1 MHEFV
6 RDPMTGINR
15 ERSKLGSSGSNRNI
29 GSENSISSRTKSIAG
44 TLEYMAPEIIIM
56 LGKRTVHED
65 GYTAAVDYWS
75 LGVLLYKLLT
85 GDEPY
90 KKMSYSTVQ
99 ALLPSHL
106 ACHSTYSESFAALF
120 GTVNLEVC
128 EGVLTMNSRHLIMSL
143 LAFNAEDR
151 LGSNIADM
159 KAGHNALMTHPFFS
173 GIDWTLLE
181 CKQVPPPYIPHD
193 EILETV
199 NDAHDQPP
207 KTLCDILQEANKYH
221 WCEEYDVMS
230 LAGAAPSTRSSQR
243 GIHIIPEDQYYFR
256 MWHYVSP
263 ELLDVHANMK

>member
-1 MHEFV
+1 MRTTELTEQP
-6 RDPMTGINR
+6 DIENNKKESNDIENNKKESNDIGILSR
-15 ERSKLGSSGSNRNI
+15 ASSQSDL
-29 GSENSISSRTKSIAG
+29 SMVRTKSIAG

-199 NDAHDQPP
+199 MMLTINLQRHCVIYY
-207 KTLCDILQEANKYH
+207 KKLISIIGVKNMTLCL
-221 WCEEYDVMS
+221 
-230 LAGAAPSTRSSQR
+230 
-243 GIHIIPEDQYYFR
+243 
-256 MWHYVSP
+256 
-263 ELLDVHANMK
+263 